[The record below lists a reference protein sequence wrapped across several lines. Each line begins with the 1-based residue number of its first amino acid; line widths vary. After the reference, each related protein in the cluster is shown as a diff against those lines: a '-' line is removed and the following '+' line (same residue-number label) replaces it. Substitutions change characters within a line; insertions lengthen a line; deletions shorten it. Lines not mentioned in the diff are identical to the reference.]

1 MDDRTVGEVA
11 KATGLTVRTL
21 HHYDEIGLVTPSGRS
36 ASGYRL
42 YSEADVERLHA
53 VCTYR
58 ELGLSLE
65 AIGELLA
72 DGDVGDHLR
81 RQHRVVT
88 ERIARLREVQLLIDT
103 MLEAR
108 AMDISLTDE
117 EVFEIFGGHDPD
129 EHRQEAEQR
138 WGQTEAFKE
147 SSRRVRRYGAEEWR
161 QIKAESEAIEGRFAD
176 LLRQGAGAEAPEC
189 RAVAEQHR
197 EHIDQ
202 WFYPCSHQMHRGLAD
217 LYESDARF
225 AEHYDSREPGLS
237 HFVSAAIRS
246 NADAVDAGAVDAD
259 AVDGGASA

>member
-1 MDDRTVGEVA
+1 MDDRTVGQVA

-21 HHYDEIGLVTPSGRS
+21 HHYDDIGLVTPSGRS

-42 YSEADVERLHA
+42 YSDADVERLHT

-65 AIGELLA
+65 SIGELLA

-81 RQHRVVT
+81 RQHRLVT
-88 ERIARLREVQLLIDT
+88 EQIARLREVQLLIDT

-108 AMDISLTDE
+108 VMDVNLTDE
-117 EVFEIFGGHDPD
+117 EIFEIFGEHDPG
-129 EHRQEAEQR
+129 EHRHEAERR
-138 WGQTEAFKE
+138 WGQTEAFTE
-147 SSRRVRRYGAEEWR
+147 SSRRVQRYGAAEWR
-161 QIKAESEAIEGRFAD
+161 QIKAEAEQIEESFAE
-176 LLRQGAGAEAPEC
+176 LLRHGAGAEAPEC

-197 EHIDQ
+197 EHIDR
-202 WFYPCSHQMHRGLAD
+202 WFYPCSPLMHRGLAD

-225 AEHYDSREPGLS
+225 AEHYDSRESGLA

-246 NADAVDAGAVDAD
+246 NADAVDAGAG
-259 AVDGGASA
+259 DGGASA